1 MHKGTASSAVH
12 VDPPTHRSW
21 THELTELAA
30 LFLTV
35 GAAHL
40 LANLLGHQDHGP
52 YLLVGVG
59 MSLIVL
65 SAAVRLV
72 RHRLRLR
79 RRAAGAARF
88 ASGGVARRATGDGA
102 GLWRIRTTVRDDP
115 GELAGLATVLGG
127 RGVNILGVQL
137 YPLADGVADEFIV
150 EAPPWFGAEE
160 LEEAVRNA
168 HGAHTE
174 VTRAQV
180 RDLADLPT
188 RVLRLAN
195 RVATDPSTLPDAL
208 AELCGHCAVEVLPS
222 AADRGPELDG
232 TTLRLGD
239 GEGHDLVV
247 TRPGSPFTPTE
258 YARAQALVELARAG
272 RAAPQED
279 RG

>member
-1 MHKGTASSAVH
+1 
-12 VDPPTHRSW
+12 
-21 THELTELAA
+21 
-30 LFLTV
+30 
-35 GAAHL
+35 
-40 LANLLGHQDHGP
+40 
-52 YLLVGVG
+52 
-59 MSLIVL
+59 MSLVVL
-65 SAAVRLV
+65 SAVVRLA
-72 RHRLRLR
+72 RHRRRVR
-79 RRAAGAARF
+79 RRAAAE
-88 ASGGVARRATGDGA
+88 ASRLATGGVARRATGDG
-102 GLWRIRTTVRDDP
+102 LWRIRTTVRDAP
-115 GELAGLATVLGG
+115 GELARLATVLGG

-160 LEEAVRNA
+160 LADAVRTA

-195 RVATDPSTLPDAL
+195 RVAADPSVLPGAL
-208 AELCGHCAVEVLPS
+208 AELCGHCTVEVLPS
-222 AADRGPELDG
+222 AAERGPELDG

-239 GEGHDLVV
+239 GAGSALVV

-272 RAAPQED
+272 RAAPREE